1 MQLHPFIHVII
12 VVHSTGGNTIVK
24 RELLILITMTSQKSL
39 PITEVVEYFLWK
51 AKTEKKPLTNKK
63 LQKLLYYAQAWS
75 LVLRK
80 QKLFEDKIEAWV
92 HGPAV
97 RSVYL
102 KYKKFGFAPITKEV
116 DQSTL
121 KKIPNSVIGFLD
133 QVWKV
138 YGKYDAGYL
147 EYLTHSE
154 DPWQKAR
161 EGIEAHVGSENEI
174 PLTLMHDYYSS
185 KLKAS
190 RAR

>member
-1 MQLHPFIHVII
+1 MHRL
-12 VVHSTGGNTIVK
+12 GGDTAVK
-24 RELLILITMTSQKSL
+24 KVLLILIMTSQKSL
-39 PITEVVEYFLWK
+39 PIAEIVEYFLWK
-51 AKTEKKPLTNKK
+51 AKSLGKPLTNKK

-102 KYKKFGFAPITKEV
+102 KYKRFGFAPIKKEV

-121 KKIPNSVIGFLD
+121 KKIPATVVGFLD

-154 DPWQKAR
+154 EPWQKAR

-174 PLTLMHDYYSS
+174 PLQLMHDYYSS

-190 RAR
+190 REK